1 MLIAFNNDVEFRSRW
16 YHIQTEDNGLKDGHI
31 TTNVFFSGQIL
42 DSKSTSYKDKIFG
55 VDDPEIQTAIIKELM
70 TKQHQAFY
78 AKLTEGTYEA
88 RVQAQTQAQANKAS
102 ANQASQPVVH
112 GARTTAR
119 ITSALNGSSSLGAA
133 VAKDVSSAGNKIQ
146 SNSFNKIVQ
155 SPDSTALGSKP
166 SRPDILRAS
175 SQQVPG
181 VGRPVGRINTSQS
194 PKGAFAQPVGNSQP
208 AMSSPSDFSKPFV
221 HAAASQAPAIN
232 TSERLPVMS
241 TEPAVSFAVQR
252 EKLQNKHAWLG
263 FRWPEEDLSIDT
275 LVASML

>member
-88 RVQAQTQAQANKAS
+88 RVQAQAQAQSNKAS
-102 ANQASQPVVH
+102 AGQPSQPVVH

-119 ITSALNGSSSLGAA
+119 ITSLNGSSSLGAA
-133 VAKDVSSAGNKIQ
+133 VAKGTSSAGTKLQ
-146 SNSFNKIVQ
+146 SNSFNKVVQ
-155 SPDSTALGSKP
+155 NPESSSLGAKA

-175 SQQVPG
+175 SQQVAG
-181 VGRPVGRINTSQS
+181 INRSAGRINTNQS
-194 PKGAFAQPVGNSQP
+194 TKGAFAQPAVASQP
-208 AMSSPSDFSKPFV
+208 ALSSPSDLSKPFV
-221 HAAASQAPAIN
+221 HAAASQAPSIN
-232 TSERLPVMS
+232 MSERLPVMPS
-241 TEPAVSFAVQR
+241 APSVSFAVQR
-252 EKLQNKHAWLG
+252 EKLQKKHAWLG
-263 FRWPEEDLSIDT
+263 FRWPDEDLSIDT